1 MVRHQAFLQLG
12 TTISGTDT
20 EPSLHCPVL
29 DLPQLYT
36 RPPATELLST
46 LKRLTVK
53 LSSWNF
59 TENWQE
65 HEGGEIGEDGVP
77 KYLTGIISS
86 PLLWIEDENLKE
98 QIWEAAGAR
107 LSERSGRTGE
117 LDSGSTTPRSKDI
130 QLFHVTYS
138 ETYSYPF
145 RISDL
150 QHPKSSIAA
159 NNNHRPTNFNYPS

>member
-1 MVRHQAFLQLG
+1 MKQDLCMVRLYLSAAG
-12 TTISGTDT
+12 TKIYDADT

-46 LKRLTVK
+46 VKRLAIK
-53 LSSWNF
+53 PSSWDV
-59 TENWQE
+59 TETWQE

-77 KYLTGIISS
+77 KYLTGIIAS
-86 PLLWIEDENLKE
+86 PLAWIEDEDIKE

-117 LDSGSTTPRSKDI
+117 ITSSFTTPPI
-130 QLFHVTYS
+130 L
-138 ETYSYPF
+138 
-145 RISDL
+145 
-150 QHPKSSIAA
+150 
-159 NNNHRPTNFNYPS
+159 